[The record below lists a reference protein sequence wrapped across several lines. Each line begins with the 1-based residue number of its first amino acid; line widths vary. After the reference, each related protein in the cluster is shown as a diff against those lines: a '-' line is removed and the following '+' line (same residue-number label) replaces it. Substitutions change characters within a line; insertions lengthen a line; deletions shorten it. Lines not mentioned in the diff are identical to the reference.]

1 MAVRSSTIC
10 DGYVCNTL
18 LPACRTQL
26 IEKVMIVVPGLNS
39 LPGILHLTATSL
51 HHNVLYPGRTQQL
64 LGREVRVEVDRRRAP
79 E

>member
-51 HHNVLYPGRTQQL
+51 HHILADGQAGL
-64 LGREVRVEVDRRRAP
+64 RRRLADLP
-79 E
+79 PAGRPD